1 MKTGKYLEV
10 SNANTT
16 GYKSNILELVKKKI
30 YIKKLVVQLV
40 AFLDLK
46 KMQVEI

>member
-16 GYKSNILELVKKKI
+16 GYKSNILELVKKKVI
-30 YIKKLVVQLV
+30 QLV

-46 KMQVEI
+46 TMQLEI